1 MLHNNKTILFLWRCI
16 IHKECGHLFKINSDN
31 ANNED
36 GEHTVE
42 FLLPTRGIH
51 ALMLPHVDQRLAAG
65 LKPAKVS

>member
-1 MLHNNKTILFLWRCI
+1 MKVRYSQRMWTFL
-16 IHKECGHLFKINSDN
+16 KIDSEH
-31 ANNED
+31 AIYED

-42 FLLPTRGIH
+42 FLLPSRGIH

>member
-1 MLHNNKTILFLWRCI
+1 MWHNESNLFLWRCV
-16 IHKECGHLFKINSDN
+16 IHKKCGHLFKIDSEN
-31 ANNED
+31 AIYED

-42 FLLPTRGIH
+42 FPLPSRGIH